1 MSGSSSENE
10 LCFLD
15 ISLELALVSSLNNVL
30 LNIESIGSQDRAEQ
44 LYSPEPQCECS

>member
-10 LCFLD
+10 LGFLD
-15 ISLELALVSSLNNVL
+15 ISLKLALVSSLNNVL
-30 LNIESIGSQDRAEQ
+30 LNIELIHGQDHAEQ